1 VTRPPITADAVREM
15 LADRR
20 IYPELPAVL
29 ADDTELALDSMGMIW
44 LLHLVDERH
53 GLVVRGTDAELAE
66 LTSIRRIVAYLSRY
80 AAEHQEA

>member
-1 VTRPPITADAVREM
+1 
-15 LADRR
+15 
-20 IYPELPAVL
+20 
-29 ADDTELALDSMGMIW
+29 MGMIW

-66 LTSIRRIVAYLSRY
+66 LTSIRRIVAYLNRY